1 MSDWSLDRSRSTSMR
16 CVGRQER
23 AVNHVAV
30 RCGRRRDVRPDQ
42 INGGPPALAMHRFVR
57 GLPQFRAR
65 SVPRHFR
72 TSTPRAR
79 RRCCG
84 WESMLHKWWRSY
96 RILGVRDL
104 AAQRHVCHRAA
115 CSLPV
120 TLFHKL
126 PQNWKIVGVDARP
139 SGHRER
145 RQAAHR
151 IAESIGCGPSSTLQ
165 SRHQRQARRRSSVLR
180 SCLMLK
186 PCSSRPL

>member
-1 MSDWSLDRSRSTSMR
+1 MSLFVAGGGATSGRTKLMADRLLLQCIVLCEVSLNS
-16 CVGRQER
+16 V
-23 AVNHVAV
+23 
-30 RCGRRRDVRPDQ
+30 P
-42 INGGPPALAMHRFVR
+42 
-57 GLPQFRAR
+57 